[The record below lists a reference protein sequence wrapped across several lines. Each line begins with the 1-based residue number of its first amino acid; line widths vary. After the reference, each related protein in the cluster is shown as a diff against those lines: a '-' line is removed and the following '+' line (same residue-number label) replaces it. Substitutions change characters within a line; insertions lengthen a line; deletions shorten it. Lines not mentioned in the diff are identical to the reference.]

1 MRLDEFL
8 CDKDISEFFNTEWG
22 RNPFFFSKSAFNLEE
37 PEFLLTSLLK
47 LPRLRYPQVR
57 VLNGGGAINPILYTT
72 SNRHGLSESLVNSK
86 VLSLAVAPN
95 TIKIENL
102 ASLDP
107 IFEHWAINLER
118 IFSSRI
124 TLNGYFSF
132 GPSDGI
138 PAHYDP
144 HHIFAIQLYGK
155 KTWRLGVGQTDFFPH
170 SSLTM
175 PDDSKCALTEERNL
189 NAGEMLYL
197 PPGRLHSVRTEQQS
211 VHITAGIHT
220 PRCFQAISVLLEK
233 AATSHPELRGD
244 MPFVASRE
252 GLKFRALSNKE
263 LEIAFNTIKFEHEKN
278 YFLDHG

>member
-8 CDKDISEFFNTEWG
+8 CDKDISDFFNAEWG
-22 RNPFFFSKSAFNLEE
+22 RKPFFFSKCAFNLEK
-37 PEFLLTSLLK
+37 PELLLASLLK

-57 VLNGGGAINPILYTT
+57 VLNGGDAINPILYTA
-72 SNRHGLSESLVNSK
+72 SSRHGLSENLVNSK

-107 IFEHWAINLER
+107 IFEHWSITLER

-132 GPSDGI
+132 GPNDGI

-155 KTWRLGVGQTDFFPH
+155 KIWRLGVGQTEFFPH
-170 SSLTM
+170 IALTM
-175 PDDSKCALTEERNL
+175 PGDTECTLTEEKNL

-211 VHITAGIHT
+211 VHITVGIHT
-220 PRCFQAISVLLEK
+220 PRCFQAISDLLEK
-233 AATSHPELRGD
+233 AAINHPELRGD

-252 GLKFRALSNKE
+252 GLQFHGLSNKE
-263 LEIAFNTIKFEHEKN
+263 LEIAFNSIKVEQEKN
-278 YFLDHG
+278 YLLDHE